1 MTSYIEFK
9 GKGFWVNDSL
19 MQVVTAFL
27 YCELKEDDYF
37 KHKELIL
44 ENLKNNSLGY
54 YASYMH
60 LNIDE
65 VLDESELKDFSVKL
79 LSIIFVLNNSEKE
92 EFFLKDLCN
101 YKDFHSIEYYLP
113 DTMKRETLISY
124 LLKIAYLVEEYL

>member
-9 GKGFWVNDSL
+9 AKGFWVNDSL

-27 YCELKEDDYF
+27 YCELIEDDYF
-37 KHKELIL
+37 KHKEVIL

-92 EFFLKDLCN
+92 ELFLKDLCN
-101 YKDFHSIEYYLP
+101 YKDYQSIEYYLP
-113 DTMKRETLISY
+113 DTMKKETLISY